1 MGVSYGFI
9 GSPLILDLEE
19 YETLCNLS
27 VIEGGK
33 IIKGFVAG
41 EEDEVY
47 FLGSFSSGRP
57 SLNTERKV
65 FNVCK
70 FLNAERVV
78 NTRLNSILNLHL
90 KIDVVVIYQGK
101 ALCFQAK
108 SSRSG
113 AKDHQKKYGGKN
125 LNPYYKAQLD
135 SRNLLPKVADS
146 YIAPGVTYLD
156 VTKGNESLF
165 SFLMAISKWLEIKP
179 QEEYLDILKT
189 LWRFSKPVEI
199 STLESIVKSKKV
211 SLRLAELKGICPISL
226 NEGYVYLNGKRPERK
241 VGVSTL

>member
-1 MGVSYGFI
+1 MGVSFGFF
-9 GSPLILDLEE
+9 GSPLILDIEE
-19 YETLCNLS
+19 YETLANLS

-33 IIKGFVAG
+33 IVRGFTAE

-47 FLGSFSSGRP
+47 FLGRSS
-57 SLNTERKV
+57 NTPTLSTEKKV

-70 FLNAERVV
+70 FLNADRVIS
-78 NTRLNSILNLHL
+78 TRLNSILNLHL
-90 KIDVVVIYQGK
+90 KIDVVVIYQEK

-108 SSRSG
+108 SSKDG
-113 AKDHQKKYGGKN
+113 AKKHQKVYEGKN
-125 LNPYYKAQLD
+125 LNPYHRGQLD
-135 SRNLLPKVADS
+135 CRKTLPKVADS
-146 YIAPGVTYLD
+146 YVAPGVAYLD

-199 STLESIVKSKKV
+199 STLESIVKSREV

-226 NEGYVYLNGKRPERK
+226 NKGYVYLNGKRPEK
-241 VGVSTL
+241 VRVSTL